1 MDYCDL
7 HTHSTFSD
15 GTFSPSLIVAEGLL
29 RKLRA
34 VALTNH
40 NTVAR
45 LPEFLKAAKG
55 TEMEAIPGGIS
66 TGYREEAHI
75 VGLLLRQEHY
85 GELERT
91 TALLSSKKRKA
102 TGS

>member
-1 MDYCDL
+1 MIFENGMERSGAMDYCDL

-45 LPEFLKAAKG
+45 LPESLKAAKD
-55 TEMEAIPGGIS
+55 TEMEASPGGF
-66 TGYREEAHI
+66 
-75 VGLLLRQEHY
+75 LR
-85 GELERT
+85 
-91 TALLSSKKRKA
+91 A
-102 TGS
+102 TGRRFILSVCFCGRSITGS